1 MSPKAID
8 SSSRIPSPPMAWR
21 TPVALSTWAGAMSS
35 TPKSLIVSVR
45 SNPSMWERIVEVS
58 TVGATSGLQRLALE
72 LWAGRAV
79 SRAP

>member
-1 MSPKAID
+1 
-8 SSSRIPSPPMAWR
+8 
-21 TPVALSTWAGAMSS
+21 
-35 TPKSLIVSVR
+35 VSVR